1 MTTTE
6 PLSPKS
12 LARLRAAMDDPRP
25 RISQPVTSYPYP
37 RTIPE
42 LIQYRRAQLE
52 ARGPEDPP
60 VCHYSEHGLLVLR
73 PLEGQSYESLY
84 CGLWWDC
91 QRCAS
96 STLYP
101 SRDLCYDHGEP
112 YDTGRGWEKHTPGGW
127 APVSD
132 DERHTFWSALKA
144 WDEAR
149 QPKPRAPR
157 RQSAAHRHARGPA
170 A

>member
-1 MTTTE
+1 MKTAD
-6 PLSPKS
+6 KD

-25 RISQPVTSYPYP
+25 RISEPVTGYPYP

-60 VCHYSEHGLLVLR
+60 GCPTSGEHGPLVLR
-73 PLEGQSYESLY
+73 PLDRQSYESLY

-101 SRDLCYDHGEP
+101 SRDSAYDRGEP
-112 YDTGRGWEKHTPGGW
+112 YNTGHGWEKFDGHGW
-127 APVSD
+127 TPVSD
-132 DERHTFWSALKA
+132 DEAAAYWADLAA
-144 WDEAR
+144 WNEAR
-149 QPKPRAPR
+149 QPKPKPR
-157 RQSAAHRHARGPA
+157 RRTAAHR
-170 A
+170 